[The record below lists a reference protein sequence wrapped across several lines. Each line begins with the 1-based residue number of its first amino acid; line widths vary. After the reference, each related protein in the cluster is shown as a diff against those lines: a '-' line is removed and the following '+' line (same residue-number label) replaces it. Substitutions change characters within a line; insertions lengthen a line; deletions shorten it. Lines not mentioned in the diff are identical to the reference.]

1 MVATVRRSG
10 WSSLT
15 ILPPHHGQN
24 SPVPNLVQNGI
35 GEEGAKALA
44 NGAHSIVDTGD
55 PNLGTNQAWKMQSI
69 HIDAFLCLI
78 FLFCKF

>member
-1 MVATVRRSG
+1 MVAIVRRSG

-15 ILPPHHGQN
+15 IRPPPHHGQN

-44 NGAHSIVDTGD
+44 NGAHSIVNT
-55 PNLGTNQAWKMQSI
+55 A
-69 HIDAFLCLI
+69 C
-78 FLFCKF
+78 